1 MSSAAVLT
9 STHEGV
15 LTITINRP
23 EVRNAIDSAA
33 AVGIAAA
40 LDQLDQRDELLVG
53 IVTGAGGT
61 FSAGAD
67 LGAKLRGES
76 PRVPGR
82 GFAGIVQRSSPKPLI
97 AAVEGYALA
106 GGFEIALAC
115 DIIVAARGAKFG
127 LPEVKRGLVATG
139 GGLLTLAERIPYHVA
154 MRLALTGDVIDA
166 SRAADLGIVSDL
178 TDDGAALEASLDI
191 ARQIARNAPLSVR
204 ASKHIMVEARDWP
217 KAEAFARQFEIADAI
232 AHSYD
237 AREGAAAFKEKREPR
252 WTGR

>member
-1 MSSAAVLT
+1 VAGNEVET
-9 STHEGV
+9 STRDGV
-15 LTITINRP
+15 LIITINRP
-23 EVRNAIDSAA
+23 EVRNAIDGPT

-40 LDQLDQRDELLVG
+40 LDRLDADDELLVG

-61 FSAGAD
+61 FCSGAD

-82 GFAGIVQRSSPKPLI
+82 GFAGIAQRSSAKPLI

-115 DIIVAARGAKFG
+115 DIIVAARGAKFA
-127 LPEVKRGLVATG
+127 LPEVKRGLLATG

-154 MRLALTGDVIDA
+154 MRLVLTGDMIDA
-166 SRAADLGIVSDL
+166 TRAAELGIVSDL
-178 TDDGAALEASLDI
+178 TDDGAALETAFGI
-191 ARQIARNAPLSVR
+191 AGQIVRNAPLSVR
-204 ASKHIMVEARDWP
+204 ASKRILMAARDWP
-217 KAEAFARQFEIADAI
+217 RTEAFERQFEIADPLGE
-232 AHSYD
+232 SDD